1 LNIKNGDELREKF
14 GLMMATV
21 KKNAP
26 KAKILGINLCQMVDG
41 VQCIVG
47 MNKDPQ
53 FGPVVMFGMGGIL
66 VEILKDVTFRIVPF
80 SEGEATRML
89 GEIKSSKVL
98 DGYRG
103 QGSHKESIIKTL
115 MAVQR
120 VAAHVKEVDI
130 NPLITNKDGS
140 FAVDA
145 RIILEYLMICFKNGG
160 GTPPSFH
167 FGRNPD
173 QNVLRP
179 RDGQ

>member
-1 LNIKNGDELREKF
+1 
-14 GLMMATV
+14 
-21 KKNAP
+21 
-26 KAKILGINLCQMVDG
+26 
-41 VQCIVG
+41 
-47 MNKDPQ
+47 
-53 FGPVVMFGMGGIL
+53 
-66 VEILKDVTFRIVPF
+66 
-80 SEGEATRML
+80 ML

-145 RIILEYLMICFKNGG
+145 RIIL
-160 GTPPSFH
+160 
-167 FGRNPD
+167 
-173 QNVLRP
+173 
-179 RDGQ
+179 